1 MSTVS
6 YTYARSH
13 LAQTMQK
20 VCEDHSTV
28 IITRAKAEPVVMM
41 SLADY
46 EALQETNYLLKSPA
60 NAARLNEAID
70 EIEEMIAKKKK
81 KNKRK

>member
-1 MSTVS
+1 MTSIS

-13 LAQTMQK
+13 LAKTMQK
-20 VCEDHSTV
+20 VCEDHSAI
-28 IITRAKAEPVVMM
+28 IITRAQAEPVVML

-60 NAARLNEAID
+60 NAARLNDAID
-70 EIEEMIAKKKK
+70 EIEAMIAKKKMPD
-81 KNKRK
+81 KRK